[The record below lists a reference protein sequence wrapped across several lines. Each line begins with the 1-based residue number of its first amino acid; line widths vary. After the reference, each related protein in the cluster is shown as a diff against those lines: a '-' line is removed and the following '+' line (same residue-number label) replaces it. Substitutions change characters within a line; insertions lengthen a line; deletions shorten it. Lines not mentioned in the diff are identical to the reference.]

1 MPDFLRVVKKFLSQ
15 KARLQ
20 VCDGWMGGCVCGWGW
35 WVGGVGGWV
44 GGSVCLCVHLFAEV
58 IVMVVDYTITYNYI
72 TPPLST
78 KCIPL

>member
-20 VCDGWMGGCVCGWGW
+20 VCDGWMGGCVMGGWVGVS
-35 WVGGVGGWV
+35 VGGVGGWV
-44 GGSVCLCVHLFAEV
+44 GLCVHLFAEV

-72 TPPLST
+72 SPPLST
-78 KCIPL
+78 KCVPL